1 MRRNVDPTRGRN
13 VRYRLTR
20 PAAPAPLDSEQLSR
34 ARSLTKLPRMARW
47 LAGVFDP
54 SARTDSSRLAGAL
67 APHAATI
74 AALGPLLVA
83 YSGEPN
89 PERAPLCLLD
99 GFLDNAA
106 ELAAALDC
114 HDTTDEQLLAA
125 GWRRW
130 GHELPPRMRG
140 DFALL
145 VWDEQRGEGLVA
157 RDQLG
162 VRSLYLNDASGAL
175 CFASEM
181 RHLLALLPRRPAP
194 DPVSVAHWITMSNR
208 PGSATLYEG
217 VRRLDPGTALALDR
231 DGVREL
237 RYWAPRF
244 REPLSDAEPQL
255 TEQVHASLQQAVA
268 RKLSH
273 DGLTGVLMSG
283 GLDSSSVAALT
294 ADAAPG
300 RVSAYCAVFPEH
312 PAVDESALIAQLR
325 ETLHLP
331 GITAEVRAGGLVA
344 SALESLA
351 EWQLPLRS
359 WGDFWALPLL
369 RAAAA
374 SGVQVTLGGDGGDE
388 LFGAR
393 DLLLADRLRAGHP
406 LQALALARELPGA
419 GDRPA
424 RRDIARIFANTAVM
438 GALPRRLHELLLKPA
453 ERRATPA
460 WLLAPARTNLADSDD
475 PLAWKRLDGPRW
487 WAQIAHGLTRG
498 VEETGVFEHQRRRA
512 ATAGLQARHPLF
524 DQQLVELCLRLPP
537 LATFDRYR
545 SRPLLRAA
553 TSGLLPDAVR
563 LRPEKALFDSLLLDT
578 LASADDA
585 AVRTLLCDPQ
595 AELAAYVD
603 LPAMRSAL
611 FDGAE
616 RSFRRMWQVWRLA
629 SAECWLRFQAG
640 GADALADTAAH
651 ASAPRVAIKA
661 GADAPAPNSS
671 RHGP

>member
-1 MRRNVDPTRGRN
+1 MT
-13 VRYRLTR
+13 
-20 PAAPAPLDSEQLSR
+20 
-34 ARSLTKLPRMARW
+34 RW
-47 LAGVFDP
+47 LAGTFDP
-54 SARTDSSRLAGAL
+54 SARKDSSRLARAL
-67 APHAATI
+67 EPHAATV
-74 AALGPLLVA
+74 AEHRPLQVA
-83 YSGEPN
+83 YTGEPH

-106 ELAAALDC
+106 ELAAELDC
-114 HDTTDEQLLAA
+114 QYATDEQLLAA

-130 GHELPPRMRG
+130 GRELPARMRG

-145 VWDEQRGEGLVA
+145 VWDETRGEGLLA

-162 VRSLYLNDASGAL
+162 VRSLFLHEASGAL
-175 CFASEM
+175 CFASEI

-208 PGSATLYEG
+208 PGSATLYQG

-231 DGVREL
+231 DGTREL

-244 REPLSDAEPQL
+244 SEPLSESEPQL
-255 TEQVHASLQQAVA
+255 SEHVRTSLHHAVA
-268 RKLSH
+268 RKLSP

-283 GLDSSSVAALT
+283 GLDSSSVAAI
-294 ADAAPG
+294 AAAEAPG
-300 RVSAYCAVFPEH
+300 RVRAQAAVFPEH
-312 PAVDESALIAQLR
+312 PAVDESELIAQLR
-325 ETLHLP
+325 ARLQLP
-331 GITAEVRAGGLVA
+331 GITAEVRAGGLLA

-393 DLLLADRLRAGHP
+393 NLLLADRLRAGHP

-424 RRDIARIFANTAVM
+424 RRDVARIYANTAIL
-438 GALPRRLHELLLKPA
+438 GALPRRLHELLLRPA
-453 ERRATPA
+453 ERRSAPA
-460 WLLAPARTNLADSDD
+460 WLLTPAREGLLDSDD

-487 WAQIAHGLTRG
+487 WAHVAHGLTRG

-512 ATAGLQARHPLF
+512 ASAGLEARHPLF
-524 DQQLVELCLRLPP
+524 DLELVELCLRLPP

-553 TSGLLPDAVR
+553 MSGLLPDAVR

-578 LASADDA
+578 LASADGA
-585 AVRTLLCDPQ
+585 ATRALLSDPH

-603 LPAMRSAL
+603 LEAMRSAL
-611 FDGAE
+611 FSGPE
-616 RSFRRMWQVWRLA
+616 RSFRWMWQVWRLS
-629 SAECWLRFQAG
+629 SAECWLRQQAG
-640 GADALADTAAH
+640 GAGTLADIAAH
-651 ASAPRVAIKA
+651 ASAPQVAINRA
-661 GADAPAPNSS
+661 
-671 RHGP
+671 

>member
-1 MRRNVDPTRGRN
+1 MT
-13 VRYRLTR
+13 
-20 PAAPAPLDSEQLSR
+20 
-34 ARSLTKLPRMARW
+34 RW
-47 LAGVFDP
+47 LAGTFDRG
-54 SARTDSSRLAGAL
+54 AQTDSTRLPRAL

-74 AALGPLLVA
+74 AEQGQLQVA
-83 YSGEPN
+83 YSGEPSH
-89 PERAPLCLLD
+89 ERAPLCLLD

-106 ELAAALDC
+106 ELASALDC
-114 HDTTDEQLLAA
+114 QGTPDERVLAA

-130 GHELPPRMRG
+130 GRELPARMRG

-145 VWDEQRGEGLVA
+145 VWDEERGEGLLA

-162 VRSLYLNDASGAL
+162 VRSLFLHDASGAL
-175 CFASEM
+175 FFASEI

-217 VRRLDPGTALALDR
+217 VRRLDPGTVLALDR

-244 REPLSDAEPQL
+244 REPLSEAEPQL
-255 TEQVHASLQQAVA
+255 SEQVRVSLRSAVA

-273 DGLTGVLMSG
+273 EGLTGVLMSG
-283 GLDSSSVAALT
+283 GLDSSSVAAL
-294 ADAAPG
+294 AAAAAPG
-300 RVSAYCAVFPEH
+300 RVCAHAAVFPEH
-312 PAVDESALIAQLR
+312 PAVDESALIAGLR
-325 ETLHLP
+325 ESLSLP
-331 GITAEVRAGGLVA
+331 GVTAEVRAGGLLA
-344 SALESLA
+344 SAIESLA

-374 SGVQVTLGGDGGDE
+374 SGVQVTIGGDGGDE

-393 DLLLADRLRAGHP
+393 SLLLADRLCEGHP
-406 LQALALARELPGA
+406 LQALALTRELPGA

-424 RRDIARIFANTAVM
+424 RRDVARIFANTAVM
-438 GALPRRLHELLLKPA
+438 GALPRRLHELLLLQA

-460 WLLAPARTNLADSDD
+460 WLLERTRRDLPESDD

-512 ATAGLQARHPLF
+512 ASAGLEARHPLF
-524 DQQLVELCLRLPP
+524 DLELVELCLRLPP

-553 TSGLLPDAVR
+553 MGGLLPDAVR

-578 LASADDA
+578 LAGADDA
-585 AVRTLLCDPQ
+585 AVRALLCDPR

-603 LPAMRSAL
+603 LPAMRGAL

-616 RSFRRMWQVWRLA
+616 RSFRWTWQVWRLA
-629 SAECWLRFQAG
+629 SAECWLRAQSG
-640 GADALADTAAH
+640 GEEALAAPAAR
-651 ASAPRVAIKA
+651 ASAPQVAVLQTERPI
-661 GADAPAPNSS
+661 
-671 RHGP
+671 HGG